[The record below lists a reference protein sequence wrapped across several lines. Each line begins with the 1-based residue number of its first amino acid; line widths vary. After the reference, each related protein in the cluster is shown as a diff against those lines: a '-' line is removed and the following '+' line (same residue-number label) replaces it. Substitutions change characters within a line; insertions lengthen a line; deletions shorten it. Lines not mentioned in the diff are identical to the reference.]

1 MVRHKYLISF
11 LSSILQTFLYSLLL
25 VLAYFYWN
33 TPNAGLIIGTIFP
46 FLLVV
51 FFLMVLIQN
60 LIIMSLKNDNAL
72 IVFIIFDVVLVLPFI
87 LNFTWLSP
95 LLVLFHAFIFY
106 IPFLIRKKFLAC

>member
-33 TPNAGLIIGTIFP
+33 VHNAGLIIGTVFP

-51 FFLMVLIQN
+51 FFVVVLIQN
-60 LIIMSLKNDNAL
+60 LIVMSVKNDNAL
-72 IVFIIFDVVLVLPFI
+72 IVFIIFDVILVLPFI
-87 LNFTWLSP
+87 TNFTWLSP
-95 LLVLFHAFIFY
+95 LLVLFNVIIFY
-106 IPFLIRKKFLAC
+106 IPFLVRKKYLVS